1 MHHLIMLLTTKT
13 TTTRTIPVV
22 VVVVVVVLLL
32 RHTPTSPRSPPLDP
46 DPVVPFRRR
55 PVVCLWALGGWV
67 SDIPNQ
73 MVLFF
78 SADIVSA
85 AVVVVAP
92 SEQSVV
98 ADREP
103 HRKPNA
109 DLADEQRAA
118 SDQPEPAGDA
128 GRAAVVTCGG
138 GATAAAAAGSSGNG
152 AWRFPA
158 AAAATVA

>member
-1 MHHLIMLLTTKT
+1 MLLTTT
-13 TTTRTIPVV
+13 TTTRTIPV

-46 DPVVPFRRR
+46 DPVVPLRRR

-103 HRKPNA
+103 HRKPHA

-138 GATAAAAAGSSGNG
+138 GATAAAAGSSGNG
-152 AWRFPA
+152 AWGFAA

>member
-1 MHHLIMLLTTKT
+1 MLLTNTT
-13 TTTRTIPVV
+13 TTTRTIP

-32 RHTPTSPRSPPLDP
+32 RHTPTSPSSPPLDP

-55 PVVCLWALGGWV
+55 PVVCPWALGGWV

-103 HRKPNA
+103 HRKPHA

-138 GATAAAAAGSSGNG
+138 GATAGSSGNG
-152 AWRFPA
+152 AWGFAA